1 MCRVRSWHL
10 HHATAV
16 ELVAARG
23 LIGWPAMASI
33 VVVCA
38 FHARFRIEWIQGPS
52 RRR

>member
-1 MCRVRSWHL
+1 MPCAVMAPASRHP
-10 HHATAV
+10 V